1 MQSKRSEFNQTETTH
16 ERTGHKCYEK
26 YLNTVPDFVEL
37 EKCQHIIRAA
47 GCIQPVTYKI

>member
-1 MQSKRSEFNQTETTH
+1 MQSKRSEFNQIETMH

-26 YLNTVPDFVEL
+26 YLMTVPDFVEL
-37 EKCQHIIRAA
+37 EKRQPIIRAA